1 MCLLGKLHKYF
12 AAKHKKEQKL
22 TGIDKYKEA
31 ERRLIEDYEKN
42 KSPDENIYEAE
53 LFLTAIE
60 NGDDKDAILFKTSDS
75 HLMRCVAKANLES
88 KYYDIVKE
96 KLGY

>member
-12 AAKHKKEQKL
+12 AAKHERKQKM

-42 KSPDENIYEAE
+42 KSPDETIYETE
-53 LFLTAIE
+53 LFLTAVE